1 MSDAVRHDETHHDA
15 PHYVA
20 ARVQR
25 ALAEDDRTNELGI
38 RVDIRGDQ
46 LYLRGAV
53 ECEERRRLVATVAG
67 ETAPGLKVHN
77 EVTVMDVREPG
88 EEESL

>member
-1 MSDAVRHDETHHDA
+1 MSDAVRHDEAHHDA

-46 LYLRGAV
+46 LYLRGTV
-53 ECEERRRLVATVAG
+53 ECEERRAHVATVAG
-67 ETAPGLKVHN
+67 EIAPGLKVHN